1 MTDIAVEQLSPQ
13 EPMVPQVNT
22 AARKYRND
30 LRPDTGWFR
39 NDFDTDTWLYQN
51 GISSGEWVGPPG
63 HPSGAWPVLDDST
76 GYGGP
81 TRNAGPRQGGRHRKP
96 PPRRMR
102 RAAGLTAL
110 MLAGGVAA
118 AGLIEVT
125 AGHPALTGADELNTV
140 TTAPHAGGAVDGA
153 APVLSAPQPVT
164 APVKAYMPRHA
175 AGTARKTPGTG
186 KHSAAPP
193 ARHSA
198 SPSPSQPA
206 PSSHGTSPSPTPT
219 PTPTN
224 SPPSP
229 TPTPKP
235 KPTSG
240 GGGGG
245 GTGGSGSCTNPSFTT
260 SSDYGSENLGP
271 YTVANNMWN
280 AGGGGITQTL
290 SACSA
295 SSWFVKANV
304 AQDGGGV
311 KTYPNSHY
319 NFSNNPEISSLNSV
333 TSTFG
338 QSSPDSG
345 NFEDAYDIWL
355 NGLAGAGGDEVM
367 IWTENHGEY
376 PAGSPVTTATFD
388 GETYTVWKGNNGPV
402 SFVRDSNVTSGSV
415 NLLEFFQWL
424 INKGWEPANSR
435 LEQVD
440 YGVEIASTNSTTE
453 TFNFSNFSVSSS

>member
-1 MTDIAVEQLSPQ
+1 MTDLAVEYFFPQ
-13 EPMVPQVNT
+13 EPMVPPVNT
-22 AARKYRND
+22 AARMYRND
-30 LRPDTGWFR
+30 LRANTGPFR
-39 NDFDTDTWLYQN
+39 NDIDTDTWLYQN
-51 GISSGEWVGPPG
+51 GITLDEEWIGPPG
-63 HPSGAWPVLDDST
+63 HPSGAWPVLDDSI
-76 GYGGP
+76 GHGSP
-81 TRNAGPRQGGRHRKP
+81 ARNAGPRHRGRHRKP

-110 MLAGGVAA
+110 MVASSVAA
-118 AGLIEVT
+118 AGLLEVT
-125 AGHPALTGADELNTV
+125 AGHPALTGADELHAT
-140 TTAPHAGGAVDGA
+140 TTAPHAGAADGA
-153 APVLSAPQPVT
+153 AAGLAVPQPV
-164 APVKAYMPRHA
+164 AHPAKAYMPRHA
-175 AGTARKTPGTG
+175 VGTARKAPGAG
-186 KHSAAPP
+186 RHAAP
-193 ARHSA
+193 AGRHGA

-206 PSSHGTSPSPTPT
+206 PSPHGTTPSPTPP
-219 PTPTN
+219 PTHSPT
-224 SPPSP
+224 PSP
-229 TPTPKP
+229 TPS
-235 KPTSG
+235 PTTG
-240 GGGGG
+240 GGGG
-245 GTGGSGSCTNPSFTT
+245 GSCTNPSFTT
-260 SSDYGSENLGP
+260 SSDFGSENLGP

-304 AQDGGGV
+304 AEDGGGV

-319 NFSNNPEISSLNSV
+319 NFANAPQISSLNSV

-338 QSSPDSG
+338 QASPDSG

-388 GETYTVWKGNNGPV
+388 GQAYTVWKGGNGPV
-402 SFVRDSNVTSGSV
+402 SFVRDSNVSSGSV

-440 YGVEIASTNSTTE
+440 YGVEIASTNGAQE